1 MGQQQDTWFNTLIA
15 SAQHAVQCH
24 FALCLKMFSKFLCNL
39 QYNSELI
46 ILKILLCILHK
57 DWHVLYTSVLLSG
70 KEIKNEDFLSLSIKA
85 CIDKYISNYGPFLY
99 EMYIIWML
107 LGDDFCVSDTQVVLE
122 EVVIVVQL
130 SIANAISINKVI
142 LTLINFVP

>member
-1 MGQQQDTWFNTLIA
+1 M
-15 SAQHAVQCH
+15 
-24 FALCLKMFSKFLCNL
+24 
-39 QYNSELI
+39 
-46 ILKILLCILHK
+46 
-57 DWHVLYTSVLLSG
+57 
-70 KEIKNEDFLSLSIKA
+70 
-85 CIDKYISNYGPFLY
+85 SNYGPLLH

-107 LGDDFCVSDTQVVLE
+107 LGDYFCVSDTQVVLE